1 MSADP
6 LSLYGCAR
14 PGLGSD
20 PQNHPATGAH
30 AEGGGSGPLPNVQ
43 GMAEG
48 SPPLCAPQAGF
59 AAVLSTVPKDEFC
72 GPAAEA
78 NLQDLEWL
86 GPRAF
91 RHLAVVEQVLGLG
104 PVLPAR
110 FGTRFSS
117 LAAVQEYAALNAA
130 AIRQFLELVANREE
144 WGGKGG
150 FARSQAETACLA
162 RLEGQ
167 SQPAPSPGARYL
179 QTQRLRRQ
187 VKQELAPW
195 LEETCVT
202 VLAELLRSHL
212 DRLHRV
218 RLIGWWGAKD

>member
-144 WGGKGG
+144 WGARAASPEARPKPPAWRAWKDKVNRRRPRAHAICRRSASAGKSS
-150 FARSQAETACLA
+150 RSW
-162 RLEGQ
+162 
-167 SQPAPSPGARYL
+167 PPGW
-179 QTQRLRRQ
+179 RRR
-187 VKQELAPW
+187 A
-195 LEETCVT
+195 
-202 VLAELLRSHL
+202 
-212 DRLHRV
+212 
-218 RLIGWWGAKD
+218 